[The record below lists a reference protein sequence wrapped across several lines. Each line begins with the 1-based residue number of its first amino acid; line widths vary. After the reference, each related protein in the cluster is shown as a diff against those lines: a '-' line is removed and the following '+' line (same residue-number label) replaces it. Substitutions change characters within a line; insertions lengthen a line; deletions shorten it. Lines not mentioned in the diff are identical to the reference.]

1 MFELLYIHNWIPP
14 LLQKGQ
20 KLLKFSY
27 LEGGKFFARKA
38 GCKCERG
45 VGVEVGRLAVSL
57 LFQQFRLLLIVKT
70 LSNST

>member
-38 GCKCERG
+38 GGWCRSG
-45 VGVEVGRLAVSL
+45 EVGSFFIVSAV
-57 LFQQFRLLLIVKT
+57 QIT
-70 LSNST
+70 SNSENTI